1 MSRQTLAQFI
11 DANRAE
17 LQQAI
22 LGALYRWDGNG
33 GRGTIPAEPIELDP
47 HSSAY
52 LDDDALEQWIAN
64 DEGLYLWAKG
74 EGVDVDGDEDPEQED
89 SEA

>member
-1 MSRQTLAQFI
+1 MSRQTMAEFI
-11 DANRAE
+11 EGNRTE

-33 GRGTIPAEPIELDP
+33 GRGRIPDEPIELDP
-47 HSSAY
+47 QSSSF

-64 DEGLYLWAKG
+64 DEGLYLWAKS
-74 EGVDVDGDEDPEQED
+74 EGADVDG
-89 SEA
+89 